1 MSTSTRTRFTR
12 LTLALAVPLLLGIT
26 ACSDSDGDDEA
37 AADDDTTAEAG
48 EAEEPQ
54 SGADLALEF
63 AQCMRDHGV
72 EDFPDP
78 EIGDE
83 GSVQLSPGGVDLDDP
98 EVQAAQ
104 EECQSILDQGQLS
117 DAPDED
123 QQAELEEEVLAF
135 AQCMR
140 EHGIDFPDPD
150 VSGGGAVTPEL
161 GPGVDPDSPEFQD
174 ALEACQGELPDDG
187 NSVATP

>member
-26 ACSDSDGDDEA
+26 ACSDGDDSA
-37 AADDDTTAEAG
+37 AADNDTTAGAG
-48 EAEEPQ
+48 EAEAPQ
-54 SGADLALEF
+54 SSADAALEF
-63 AQCMRDHGV
+63 AQCMRDQGV

-78 EIGDE
+78 EIGDD
-83 GSVQLSPGGVDLDDP
+83 GTVGLTPGGVDLDDP

-104 EECQSILDQGQLS
+104 EECQSILDQGQLT
-117 DAPDED
+117 DAPDEE
-123 QQAELEEEVLAF
+123 QQADLEERVLAF

-150 VSGGGAVTPEL
+150 VSGGAVTPEL
-161 GPGVDPDSPEFQD
+161 GPGVDPNSPEFQD
-174 ALEACQGELPDDG
+174 ALEACQGELPDGG
-187 NSVATP
+187 NGLATP